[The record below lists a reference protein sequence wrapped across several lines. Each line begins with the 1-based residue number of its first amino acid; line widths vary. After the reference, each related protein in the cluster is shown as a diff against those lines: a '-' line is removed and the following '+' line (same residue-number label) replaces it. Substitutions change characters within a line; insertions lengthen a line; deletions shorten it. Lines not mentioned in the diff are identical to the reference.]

1 MAGSFCANTAAVS
14 VSLRAPLDLRPADHW
29 IPAPLWKVAAG
40 QRERRAT
47 EGLSDDIDRLR
58 RKDQIAFAG
67 LAVLHGMGLAPNTS
81 HIQNSDQ
88 TRLEASLMDHLSI
101 SLKTSNTVPAHPD
114 IVRPHDVP
122 RRHLALPSWS
132 ICWLIALG
140 SIFMSISRP
149 ALSQGTIATLG
160 GRVTDSDKRV
170 IAGADVAV
178 TSVETGLTTHTLTN
192 NAGLW
197 QLNSLIPGHYR
208 FTVTAEGFRTLRHSA
223 IELEIAD
230 VKSVDVELSV
240 GSVNQSVVVTS
251 ESPLIDTTAA
261 VSGVVLSTSDIE
273 ELPSLTN
280 SPTELAVLAPGVFLA
295 PPTGGAVGL
304 WGSINLSAIKVNG
317 AGSGNNAVNYLL
329 DGATDSI
336 VSNGNIAFVPPA
348 DAVGEMRVMTN
359 AYDASIGRTASGTIN
374 LSLKSGTKQFHGVLY
389 ERNQNNFLN
398 ADYVQYKATGTPT
411 PTIRFNE
418 WGGTVGGPVLVPRLY
433 DGRKD
438 GTFFFFSYDGI
449 HNDSPASTSFLS
461 IPNANERN
469 GDYSKSF
476 TVVNGV
482 RYPITI
488 YDPLTIDSAGNR
500 QPFQEAI
507 IPSGRISPMAKALL
521 ALLPLPNVAPTE
533 AGTDSNNYLESNPK
547 IDNFYSWL
555 VRFDQTWNEQNHSY
569 LNWRRNH
576 FRELTHDYFGSN
588 ALLLAGQYLNR
599 DNYGLTVNHVWVI
612 TPNVVLSVNLNGTVW
627 RSSTSTPA
635 STADATQYGFSPAL
649 TASQAVQGLPRLTG
663 IFGVSSVGN
672 SVGPQYEND
681 YQWETR
687 GFITQIHG
695 THTLRYGAE
704 YLLSQET
711 AGNNSGGTGIFNF
724 SSIWTSPNPNTAAP
738 AGANTVTPSFLLSL
752 PSSGSINQGA
762 SAFWTQP
769 FVGAFV
775 QDDWRVTPR
784 LTLALGLRWD
794 VQLGL
799 TEKHDRYFARF
810 DPNANISP
818 VTAYAQPHY
827 AALIGGSSTNS
838 GVQFLQQYGNAASSF
853 QAKGAILYAAVNG
866 TDRSVGDVR
875 FKYFQPRLGFAYAI
889 NPRLVVRG
897 GAGRF
902 VEPTFIANHGNQLGY
917 STTTPFTAT
926 NNNYRSAAASLDNPF
941 PAGLV
946 APTGNSLGALTS
958 VGSVSSFFT
967 PNTQRM
973 YTDDASLRIQQQ
985 IHDYLFEIGAV
996 VNRTSGLLVASQID
1010 EPSAAAWHAAF
1021 DPKFDKNGRPVDTLP
1036 GNVSVTNPF
1045 KGAPYI
1051 TSSLETSSTVSAY
1064 QLARPNPLVNGMTEQ
1079 FYSGSSIN
1087 YALQTR
1093 VQRHYRNGFGI
1104 LASFTWSKQMDTTD
1118 YFTPSAYSQ
1127 ALHRQLSPDDR
1138 RFKIG
1143 MSPTYVLPFGRGRLV
1158 GRHASRLMDSII
1170 GGWEVSGIYTFY
1182 SGTPLELPTNT
1193 AFFEGGSPA
1202 DGITKS
1208 RSRWFNTDKFR
1219 AFPNR
1224 STTKAQ
1230 LATYPSWT
1238 GVQQLPGYS
1247 WSPTSSTDQS
1257 RNGVY
1262 NDFKT
1267 WISNNATTY
1276 GTVRNPYIN
1285 NWSIGLRKNIP
1296 FSQSIRLQLRLDA
1309 FNALNHPQFGNVD
1322 TKPTDTYFGW
1332 VGGSPVPT
1340 QVNVPRAIQLEG
1352 KLYF

>member
-1 MAGSFCANTAAVS
+1 MHFLFTHLKASHPSRICSRNARSHFIAKSFIAKRVLAA
-14 VSLRAPLDLRPADHW
+14 PRPMW
-29 IPAPLWKVAAG
+29 CV
-40 QRERRAT
+40 
-47 EGLSDDIDRLR
+47 
-58 RKDQIAFAG
+58 
-67 LAVLHGMGLAPNTS
+67 
-81 HIQNSDQ
+81 
-88 TRLEASLMDHLSI
+88 
-101 SLKTSNTVPAHPD
+101 
-114 IVRPHDVP
+114 
-122 RRHLALPSWS
+122 LALL
-132 ICWLIALG
+132 CLL
-140 SIFMSISRP
+140 MSMSQP
-149 ALSQGTIATLG
+149 AFSQGTVATLG
-160 GRVTDSDKRV
+160 GLVTDAGKGV
-170 IAGADVAV
+170 IPGADVAV
-178 TSVETGLTTHTLTN
+178 TSVETGLTTHTRTN
-192 NAGLW
+192 NVGLW
-197 QLNSLIPGHYR
+197 QLNSLIAGHYR
-208 FTVTAEGFRTLRHSA
+208 FTVSANGFKTLHHSV
-223 IELEIAD
+223 IDLQIGD
-230 VKSVDVELSV
+230 VKSIDVQLKV
-240 GSVNQSVVVTS
+240 GSVNESVVVTS
-251 ESPLIDTTAA
+251 ETPLIDTTAA
-261 VSGVVLSTSDIE
+261 VSGVVLNTSDIE

-304 WGSINLSAIKVNG
+304 WGSINLSGIKVNG

-418 WGGTVGGPVLVPRLY
+418 WGGTIGGPVLVPKLY
-433 DGRKD
+433 DGRKR

-449 HNDSPASTSFLS
+449 HNVSPASTSFLS
-461 IPNANERN
+461 IPNADERN

-476 TVVNGV
+476 SVVSGT
-482 RYPITI
+482 RYPISI

-500 QPFQEAI
+500 QPFSNAI

-521 ALLPLPNVAPTE
+521 ALLPLPNVAPTDP
-533 AGTDSNNYLESNPK
+533 GTDSNNYLENNPK

-555 VRFDQTWNEQNHSY
+555 IRLDQTWNEKHHSY
-569 LNWRRNH
+569 LNWRRNQ

-599 DNYGLTVNHVWVI
+599 DNYGLTVNHVWAM
-612 TPNVVLSVNLNGTVW
+612 TPNIVLSANVNGTIW

-635 STADATQYGFSPAL
+635 STVDATQYGFSPGLAG
-649 TASQAVQGLPRLTG
+649 SQVVRGLPRLTG
-663 IFGVSSVGN
+663 ILGVSSVGN

-681 YQWETR
+681 YQWEAR
-687 GFITQIHG
+687 GFITHIHG
-695 THTLRYGAE
+695 THTFRYGAE

-711 AGNNSGGTGIFNF
+711 VGNNSGGTGIFNF
-724 SSIWTSPNPNTAAP
+724 SSIWTSPNPNTTAP
-738 AGANTVTPSFLLSL
+738 AGANTVTPSFLLGL
-752 PSSGSINQGA
+752 PSSGSMNRGA

-810 DPNANISP
+810 DPNANIAP
-818 VTAYAQPHY
+818 VTDFAQPRY
-827 AALIGGSSTNS
+827 ATLIGSSSTSS
-838 GVQFLQQYGNAASSF
+838 GVKFLQQYGNAASSF
-853 QAKGAILYAAVNG
+853 QAKGAILYAGVNG

-875 FKYFQPRLGFAYAI
+875 FKYFQPRLGFAYAV
-889 NPRLVVRG
+889 NPHLVVRG
-897 GAGRF
+897 GLGRF

-926 NNNYRSAAASLDNPF
+926 NNNYHSAAATLDNPF
-941 PAGLV
+941 PSGLV
-946 APTGNSLGALTS
+946 APTGNSLGVLTS

-967 PNTQRM
+967 PQTTRM

-985 IHDYLFEIGAV
+985 IGSYLFEIGGV
-996 VNRTSGLLVASQID
+996 VNRTSGLLVSRQID
-1010 EPSAAAWHAAF
+1010 EPSTAAWHAAF
-1021 DPKFDKNGRPVDTLP
+1021 DPKFDANGRPVDTLP

-1051 TSSLETSSTVSAY
+1051 TSSLETASTVSAY
-1064 QLARPNPLVNGMTEQ
+1064 QLARPNPLVNGMTETV
-1079 FYSGSSIN
+1079 YAGSSIN
-1087 YALQTR
+1087 YALQSR
-1093 VQRHYRNGFGI
+1093 VQRRYRNGFGI
-1104 LASFTWSKQMDTTD
+1104 LTSFTWSKQMDTTD
-1118 YFTPSAYSQ
+1118 SFTPAAYSQ

-1138 RFKIG
+1138 RFKIAV
-1143 MSPTYVLPFGRGRLV
+1143 SPTYILPLGRGHLIGNHVNRWT
-1158 GRHASRLMDSII
+1158 DSII
-1170 GGWEVSGIYTFY
+1170 GGWEVSAIYTFY
-1182 SGTPLELPTNT
+1182 SGTPIELPTNT
-1193 AFFEGGSPA
+1193 AFFRGGDPA
-1202 DGITKS
+1202 DGIVKS
-1208 RSRWFNTDKFR
+1208 RSKWFNTDKFR

-1224 STTKAQ
+1224 STTTAQ
-1230 LATYPSWT
+1230 LAAYPAWT
-1238 GVQQLPGYS
+1238 GVQQLPGYG
-1247 WSPTSSTDQS
+1247 WSPSSSSDQS
-1257 RNGVY
+1257 KNGVY

-1276 GTVRNPYIN
+1276 GSVRNPYIN
-1285 NWSIGLRKNIP
+1285 NWSIGLRKNIH

-1309 FNALNHPQFGNVD
+1309 FNALNHPQFGKVD

-1332 VGGSPVPT
+1332 LGGSPVAT
-1340 QVNVPRAIQLEG
+1340 QVNVPRAIQLQG